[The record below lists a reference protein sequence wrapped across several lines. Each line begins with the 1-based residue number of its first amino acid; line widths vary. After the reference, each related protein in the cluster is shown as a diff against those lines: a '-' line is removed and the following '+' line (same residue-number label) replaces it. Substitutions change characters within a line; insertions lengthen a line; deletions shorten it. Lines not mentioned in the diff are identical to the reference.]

1 MDVSARYGWRG
12 GEEVCLRDLCEQKDK
27 WVEERQMADVCRWKR
42 QACEIVVCAG
52 GVQDSGEAAFFAG
65 VVLVQLGFTHFH
77 FAYGTCAYAK
87 VRRPRK
93 LLTRHHKS
101 TRAAV
106 GRGWCANDKAKGKA
120 RMRMRDT
127 HAR

>member
-1 MDVSARYGWRG
+1 M
-12 GEEVCLRDLCEQKDK
+12 
-27 WVEERQMADVCRWKR
+27 EERQLADVLRWKG
-42 QACEIVVCAG
+42 QACEILVCAG
-52 GVQDSGEAAFFAG
+52 GVYDSGEAAFFAG

-101 TRAAV
+101 TYAEA
-106 GRGWCANDKAKGKA
+106 GGGWCAKEKAKGMAKQGCG
-120 RMRMRDT
+120 
-127 HAR
+127 